1 MRGNP
6 TSCLYIVTA
15 TFTIETG
22 HRLQCEVPA
31 KRGAKQR
38 LNLCPL
44 NHVRVEALQISNSQA
59 PVEKASFPSSSLFY
73 VIV

>member
-1 MRGNP
+1 MA
-6 TSCLYIVTA
+6 A
-15 TFTIETG
+15 TLTIETG
-22 HRLQCEVPA
+22 HHLQCEVPA